1 MSVHLLGGGAL
12 EPTDAPL
19 YAPFLAEAAAR
30 ARATGRAVPTVAIV
44 SIHPGGPERAEVL
57 RDVLAAAGDVEVH
70 MTSSPG
76 GEKLPLTAIAEVDG
90 ILVGGGI
97 VEEVRSGLEPLFV
110 EIRRQIADGVPYLG
124 VSAGAMVAAA
134 GSLGGGSRI
143 DGVIV
148 CPEESDD
155 PGIELEIEHGIG
167 LVDVSIDPHVAQ
179 RGTLSRIVAAV
190 ECGLISGAFGIDER
204 TVLIVGDGELRV
216 EGSGNVW
223 RVLPGAA
230 GVAVSTIST

>member
-19 YAPFLAEAAAR
+19 YAPFLAEATAR

-44 SIHPGGPERAEVL
+44 SIHPGGPERGEVL
-57 RDVLAAAGDVEVH
+57 RRVLAAAGDVEAHV
-70 MTSSPG
+70 TTSPG
-76 GEKLPLTAIAEVDG
+76 GEKLPLTAIAGVDG

-97 VEEVRSGLEPLFV
+97 VEEVRSGLEPLFDELRHQV
-110 EIRRQIADGVPYLG
+110 SGGVPYLG
-124 VSAGAMVAAA
+124 VSAGAMVAAKV
-134 GSLGGGSRI
+134 SLGGGSRI

-148 CPEESDD
+148 CPEEPDD
-155 PGIELEIEHGIG
+155 PGLELEVEAGIG
-167 LVDVSIDPHVAQ
+167 LIDVSIDPHLAQ

-190 ECGLISGAFGIDER
+190 ESGLIPGALGIDER
-204 TVLIVGDGELRV
+204 TVLIVGDGGFRV

-223 RVLPGAA
+223 RVLPGDG
-230 GVAVSTIST
+230 GVTVSTIGT